1 MILSKVL
8 HGSSAFRETRQT
20 IHRHIVVMHVIH
32 VKFIDPWT
40 KCYKKKVSKPVSSFP
55 LISNQKKKKGKRKKK
70 SKLLNPKDRFIPFL
84 FRNYFVT
91 TIREQEDDSRNFS
104 FLSFPFLFFSFLFS
118 NRPLLFRSFLWSKRA
133 QLYERGL
140 HFTENHSVQK
150 GHSVSF
156 DCDNSVILA
165 FWY

>member
-104 FLSFPFLFFSFLFS
+104 FLSFPFLFFSFSF
-118 NRPLLFRSFLWSKRA
+118 LLFKSSTSLSFLSLIK
-133 QLYERGL
+133 
-140 HFTENHSVQK
+140 TS
-150 GHSVSF
+150 
-156 DCDNSVILA
+156 SVIREGITFHGKSFSAKGSFGFIWLR
-165 FWY
+165 

>member
-55 LISNQKKKKGKRKKK
+55 LISNQKKKKEKEKRNRNC
-70 SKLLNPKDRFIPFL
+70 LIQRIVLYRF
-84 FRNYFVT
+84 YSVT
-91 TIREQEDDSRNFS
+91 ISWQRFANRKMILAI

>member
-55 LISNQKKKKGKRKKK
+55 LISKEKRNRNC
-70 SKLLNPKDRFIPFL
+70 LIQRIVLYRF
-84 FRNYFVT
+84 YSVT
-91 TIREQEDDSRNFS
+91 ISWQRFANRKMILAI
-104 FLSFPFLFFSFLFS
+104 FLSFPFLSFSFLF
-118 NRPLLFRSFLWSKRA
+118 FFQIVHFSFVPFFGQSELSYTRGDYISRKIIQCKR
-133 QLYERGL
+133 
-140 HFTENHSVQK
+140 
-150 GHSVSF
+150 
-156 DCDNSVILA
+156 VIRFHLTA
-165 FWY
+165 IIR

>member
-55 LISNQKKKKGKRKKK
+55 LIPNQKKKKKGKKK
-70 SKLLNPKDRFIPFL
+70 NPKDRFYSVT
-84 FRNYFVT
+84 YFVT

-104 FLSFPFLFFSFLFS
+104 FLSFPFLFFSFSF
-118 NRPLLFRSFLWSKRA
+118 LLFKSSTSLSFLSLIK
-133 QLYERGL
+133 
-140 HFTENHSVQK
+140 TS
-150 GHSVSF
+150 
-156 DCDNSVILA
+156 SVIREGITFHGKSFSAKGSFGFIWLR
-165 FWY
+165 